1 MPEFDFAILGA
12 GAMGSI
18 VGAHLA
24 RAGQRVAMLARGARA
39 TELEQH
45 GVRIRG
51 LAEFTAA
58 VHTVRDP
65 HTLRSAGAL
74 IVATKTPGTAAAL
87 ATLEAAQFDV
97 TLSIQ
102 NGPLKNE
109 LLTAAFGGER
119 VLGALAD
126 TSGEL
131 LADGAVLFTRNV
143 NIMIGELDGTET
155 SRARD
160 LAGTIDASGVRAAAS
175 REIVSLEWSK
185 FCGWVGL
192 MALSVATRAETWRF
206 LSDPDAALL
215 LTRLVRETGALARAL
230 GIPLSDH
237 AVLPAA
243 SLCSL
248 PEPDAVARVLAL
260 GSEYRQSV
268 PQHRMSSLQDLLAGR
283 PLEVHETLGF
293 ARERARAL
301 GVTLP
306 LLESF
311 YALVAAIDRTRQ
323 LPPTSPRYSS
333 SG

>member
-1 MPEFDFAILGA
+1 MADFDFAILGA

-18 VGAHLA
+18 LGAHLA
-24 RAGQRVAMLARGARA
+24 RAGHRVAMLARGARA
-39 TELEQH
+39 VEIESRGL
-45 GVRIRG
+45 RIRG
-51 LAEFTAA
+51 LAEIATP
-58 VHTVRDP
+58 VHTVRDARN
-65 HTLRSAGAL
+65 LRSAGVL

-87 ATLEAAQFDV
+87 ATLTAAQLGV

-109 LLTAAFGGER
+109 LLTAAFGRER

-131 LADGAVLFTRNV
+131 LDGGEVLFTRNV

-155 SRARD
+155 PRVRD
-160 LAGTIDASGVRAAAS
+160 LARTIDAAGVRAAAT
-175 REIVSLEWSK
+175 REIVTLEWSK

-192 MALSVATRAETWRF
+192 MALSVATRAETWKL

-215 LTRLVRETGALARAL
+215 VTRLVREMGALAGAL
-230 GIPLSDH
+230 GIRLSDH

-248 PEPDAVARVLAL
+248 GESAAAERVIAL
-260 GSEYRQSV
+260 GNEYRASV

-283 PLEVHETLGF
+283 PLEVHETLGY

-301 GVTLP
+301 GLKLP
-306 LLESF
+306 LLECF
-311 YALVAAIDRTRQ
+311 CALAAAIDRTRRSA
-323 LPPTSPRYSS
+323 P
-333 SG
+333 SGS